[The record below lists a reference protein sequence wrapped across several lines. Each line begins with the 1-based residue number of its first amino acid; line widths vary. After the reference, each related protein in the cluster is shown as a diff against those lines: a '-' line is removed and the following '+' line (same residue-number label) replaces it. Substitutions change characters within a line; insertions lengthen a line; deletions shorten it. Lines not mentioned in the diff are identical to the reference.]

1 LIVSMRWLTFALA
14 LPAIVQAHD
23 PISTKLTW
31 AQEISRIVYKR
42 CVGCHRPE
50 GKSPMSLLTY
60 EDARP
65 WAKAIKEQV
74 LNRQMPPWGAVKG
87 FGDFSN
93 DASLTQDEM
102 NRIAE
107 WVEGGAPE
115 GDTIYL
121 PPTPKPVPAPALPR
135 GVRTRTVTGPVEL
148 LGIRSMIS
156 AESTQVVAHLPDGS
170 AIPLLWL
177 RNYKAAWNRTFVYRE
192 PVILP
197 RGVRIEANPRVRFEF
212 LIRNPK

>member
-1 LIVSMRWLTFALA
+1 MRWLTFALA

-31 AQEISRIVYKR
+31 AQEISRIIYKR
-42 CVGCHRPE
+42 CSGCHRPE

-60 EDARP
+60 EEARP

-115 GDTIYL
+115 GDAIYL
-121 PPTPKPVPAPALPR
+121 PPAPKPAPAPALPR
-135 GVRTRTVTGPVEL
+135 GVRTRRVTGPVTL
-148 LGIRSMIS
+148 LGIRPTAS

-170 AIPLLWL
+170 TVPLLWL
-177 RNYKAAWNRTFVYRE
+177 RNYNAAWNRTFVYRE
-192 PVILP
+192 PVTLP
-197 RGVRIEANPRVRFEF
+197 SGVRIEANPSVRFEF
-212 LIRNPK
+212 LVQSPK

>member
-1 LIVSMRWLTFALA
+1 MRWLTFALA
-14 LPAIVQAHD
+14 LPAIVLAHD

-60 EDARP
+60 EEARP

-93 DASLTQDEM
+93 DASLTQDEI
-102 NRIAE
+102 NRLAE

-115 GDTIYL
+115 GETIYL
-121 PPTPKPVPAPALPR
+121 PAGSQTRPRACAAARSTLANAHRASDAPGDPSHGIHRIHPGRSSLSGWIYHSASMAKRLQGCVESDVRVP
-135 GVRTRTVTGPVEL
+135 
-148 LGIRSMIS
+148 
-156 AESTQVVAHLPDGS
+156 
-170 AIPLLWL
+170 
-177 RNYKAAWNRTFVYRE
+177 
-192 PVILP
+192 
-197 RGVRIEANPRVRFEF
+197 
-212 LIRNPK
+212 

>member
-1 LIVSMRWLTFALA
+1 MRLVLLLLLIAVARPGNAQT
-14 LPAIVQAHD
+14 V
-23 PISTKLTW
+23 TW
-31 AQEISRIVYKR
+31 SEHIAPIVYNN
-42 CVGCHRPE
+42 CAGCHRPE

-60 EDARP
+60 EEARP

-115 GDTIYL
+115 GDAIYL
-121 PPTPKPVPAPALPR
+121 PPAPKPAPAPALPR
-135 GVRTRTVTGPVEL
+135 GVRTLSVTGPVTL
-148 LGIRSMIS
+148 LGIRPTAST
-156 AESTQVVAHLPDGS
+156 ESTQVVAHFPDGS
-170 AIPLLWL
+170 TIPLLWL

-192 PVILP
+192 PVMLP
-197 RGVRIEANPRVRFEF
+197 RGVRIEANPSDRFEF
-212 LIRNPK
+212 LVQSPKSRSPVH